1 MFLND
6 FEDTTNTCQFDVQA
20 APGTPVMNNRIVPTE
35 LAIDMKDIRLV
46 LDMKDE
52 ENGLHRDYV
61 VGEVIGGPPYIQ
73 KEIGSNLPRH
83 TRYVDGTNHII
94 PWPTEEIERLYSR
107 ENDTL
112 RILVNEDTYIPSLT
126 YSPIEE
132 GVIDELRGKYSRTR
146 KIHDDVNW
154 VRKKVLEDARE
165 SWLERRVSTMMT
177 REKKTPELQPMKGTK
192 KWMEV
197 QKQVRE
203 LQSKSVL

>member
-1 MFLND
+1 MIFPCI
-6 FEDTTNTCQFDVQA
+6 FQ
-20 APGTPVMNNRIVPTE
+20 
-35 LAIDMKDIRLV
+35 
-46 LDMKDE
+46 
-52 ENGLHRDYV
+52 
-61 VGEVIGGPPYIQ
+61 
-73 KEIGSNLPRH
+73 
-83 TRYVDGTNHII
+83 

-154 VRKKVLEDARE
+154 VRRKVLEDARK

-177 REKKTPELQPMKGTK
+177 REKKAPQLQPMEGTK

-203 LQSKSVL
+203 FQSKLIS